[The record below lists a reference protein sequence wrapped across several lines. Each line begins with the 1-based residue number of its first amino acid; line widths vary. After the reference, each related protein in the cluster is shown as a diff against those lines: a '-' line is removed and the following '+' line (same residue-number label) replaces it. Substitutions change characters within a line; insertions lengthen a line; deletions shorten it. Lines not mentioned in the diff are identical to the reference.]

1 MSEEHEQRV
10 RSHSVTMLDRLAAD
24 LLDFAEPADLQRWF
38 ARFVT
43 Q

>member
-1 MSEEHEQRV
+1 
-10 RSHSVTMLDRLAAD
+10 VTPDRYTLDRLADD

-38 ARFVT
+38 TRYTT